1 MSNYYDLG
9 CYTSPIATASPEA
22 QQWFDRGLIWTYG
35 FNHEEAVRCFEAAL
49 AADQDC
55 AMAYW
60 GIAYASGPNYNRAWH
75 QIDEQSLA
83 AMLQKTVW
91 AVEQAT
97 RLRDK
102 AGPAD
107 QALITAIAARYQ
119 STTPPDDLQVWSD
132 DYADAMREVYR
143 TYGDN
148 LDVAALFAE
157 ALMNRTP
164 WRLWDLNARGPA
176 EGASTLE
183 AKEVLEQAL
192 ENPASRTHPG
202 VLHMYIHLMEMSPW
216 PERALTVA
224 DRLRELVPDAGH
236 LRHMSTHIDVLCGH
250 YQTVVDCNQAAIDVD
265 RKFVERRGAMNIYTL
280 YRTHNVHFKLY
291 GAMFL
296 GQSEIALEAADEMTA
311 TIPVELL
318 AVKVPPMADRL
329 EGRFAIKPHALIRF
343 GRWQEIFELPLPED
357 QELYCVTTA
366 MLHYAKGVAY
376 SATGRIAEAEEQQA
390 LFNAAVA
397 RVPETRFFQNNSCL
411 DILSVAE
418 AMLAGELEYRKGN
431 YAAAFAYLRESI
443 DRSDNLV
450 YAEPWAWM
458 QPPRHAYGAL
468 LLEQGHVAEAE
479 AVYRADL
486 GLDDTLPRAHQH
498 PENVWSLH
506 GYHEC
511 LQRQGKHELAVMIRQ
526 RLDLAIAR
534 ADVPIEA
541 SCYCRTTCCAA

>member
-9 CYTSPIATASPEA
+9 TYTSTLTTSSTDA
-22 QQWFDRGLIWTYG
+22 QSWFDRGLIWTYG
-35 FNHEEAVRCFEAAL
+35 FNHEEAVRCFERAL
-49 AADQDC
+49 EFDPDC

-60 GIAYASGPNYNRAWH
+60 GIAYAAGPNYNRAWH
-75 QIDEQSLA
+75 QLDDVTLA

-97 RLRDK
+97 RLVDK
-102 AGPAD
+102 ASPD
-107 QALITAIAARYQ
+107 NQRLIRAIARRYQ
-119 STTPPDDLQVWSD
+119 STTPADDLQDWSD
-132 DYADAMREVYR
+132 EYADAMRDVYR
-143 TYGDN
+143 DCSDN
-148 LDVAALFAE
+148 LDIAALFAE

-164 WRLWDLNARGPA
+164 WRLWDLHARGPA

-183 AKEVLEQAL
+183 AKEVLERAL
-192 ENPASRTHPG
+192 ENPASRMHPG
-202 VLHMYIHLMEMSPW
+202 VLHMYIHLMEMSPF
-216 PERALTVA
+216 PERALVVA

-250 YQTVVDCNQAAIDVD
+250 YQTVVDSNQAAIDVD
-265 RKFVERRGAMNIYTL
+265 QKFVEREGAMNVYTL

-296 GQSEIALEAADEMTA
+296 GQSEVALEAADEMTA
-311 TIPVELL
+311 TIPRELL
-318 AVKVPPMADRL
+318 DVKVPPMADRL
-329 EGRFAIKPHALIRF
+329 EGRFSIKPHALIRF
-343 GRWQEIFELPLPED
+343 GKWQDIIDMPLPED
-357 QELYCVTTA
+357 QELFCVTTA

-376 SATGRIAEAEEQQA
+376 SASGQVPEAEEEQR
-390 LFNAAVA
+390 LFIEAMG
-397 RVPETRFFQNNSCL
+397 RVPESRFFQNNTCL
-411 DILSVAE
+411 DILTVAA

-431 YAAAFAYLRESI
+431 YDVAYAHLRESI

-450 YAEPWAWM
+450 YSEPWAWM

-479 AVYRADL
+479 TVYRADL
-486 GLDDTLPRAHQH
+486 GLDETLPRAHQH

-511 LQRQGKHELAVMIRQ
+511 LQRQGKDELAAMIKQRLELAV
-526 RLDLAIAR
+526 AR

-541 SCYCRTTCCAA
+541 SCYCRTSCCAA

>member
-1 MSNYYDLG
+1 MLSYYDLG
-9 CYTSPIATASPEA
+9 THTSPIATSSPDA
-22 QQWFDRGLIWTYG
+22 QRWFDRGLIWNYG
-35 FNHEEAVRCFEAAL
+35 FNHEEAIRCYEAAL
-49 AADQDC
+49 AADPDC

-60 GIAYASGPNYNRAWH
+60 GIAYSAGPNYNRAWH

-83 AMLQKTVW
+83 AMLLKTVD

-97 RLRDK
+97 RLSDK

-107 QALITAIAARYQ
+107 RALIGAIAARYQ
-119 STTPPDDLQVWSD
+119 STTPADDLQVWSD
-132 DYADAMREVYR
+132 DYADAMRAVYR
-143 TYGDN
+143 DFGDN

-164 WRLWDLNARGPA
+164 WHLWDLNARGPA

-183 AKEVLEQAL
+183 AKEVLERAL
-192 ENPASRTHPG
+192 RNPASRTHPG
-202 VLHMYIHLMEMSPW
+202 VLHMYVHLMEMSPF
-216 PERALTVA
+216 PEQALTVA

-250 YQTVVDCNQAAIDVD
+250 YQTVVDCNQAAIVADQ
-265 RKFVERRGAMNIYTL
+265 KFVEREGAMNVYTL

-311 TIPVELL
+311 TIPLELL
-318 AVKVPPMADRL
+318 QVPVPPMADRL
-329 EGRFAIKPHALIRF
+329 EGRFSIKPHALIRF
-343 GRWQEIFELPLPED
+343 GKWQEIIDMPLPED
-357 QELYCVTTA
+357 QQLFSVTTA

-376 SATGRIAEAEEQQA
+376 SATGQIAEAEQQQA
-390 LFNAAVA
+390 LFEAAIG
-397 RVPETRFFQNNSCL
+397 RVPETRFFQNNTCL
-411 DILSVAE
+411 DILTVAE

-431 YAAAFAYLRESI
+431 YEAAFAHLRESI
-443 DRSDNLV
+443 DRSDSLV

-468 LLEQGHVAEAE
+468 LLEQGHVEDAE

-511 LQRQGKHELAVMIRQ
+511 LQRLGKHELAGMMKQ
-526 RLDLAIAR
+526 RLDLAVAR
-534 ADVPIEA
+534 ADVPIQA